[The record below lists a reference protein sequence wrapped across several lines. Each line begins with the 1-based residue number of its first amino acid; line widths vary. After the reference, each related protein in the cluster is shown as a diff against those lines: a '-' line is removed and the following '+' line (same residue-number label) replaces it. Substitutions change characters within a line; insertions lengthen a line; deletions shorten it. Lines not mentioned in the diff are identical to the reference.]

1 MPFRLR
7 STMYTAIAQP
17 PWIDQWMRGR
27 AHLALGTNRGARLS
41 ISPRRPVSSAS
52 GGCLRHLLD
61 HARLVRGRRVNLEHL
76 DVVRA
81 LQLVVHDGR
90 RLQHAVALTESVLP
104 LPFVDEADPPLEDVE
119 HLEVAQVLMQAGGME
134 IVGARPVLLDADH
147 VGAELPVRGLR
158 DSEVAILHEAAQPRL
173 VHGVLRS
180 VHAEAL
186 LALAHRCLLA
196 WAQRL
201 TTSPVSMSM

>member
-52 GGCLRHLLD
+52 GGRLRHLLD
-61 HARLVRGRRVNLEHL
+61 HARLVHGRRVDLEHL
-76 DVVRA
+76 NVVRA
-81 LQLVVHDGR
+81 FELVVDDGR
-90 RLQHAVALTESVLP
+90 RLQHAVALAEGVLALP
-104 LPFVDEADPPLEDVE
+104 LVDEADPSLEDVE
-119 HLEVAQVLMQAGGME
+119 HLEVAQVLVEAGGVE
-134 IVGARPVLLDADH
+134 IVGARSVLLDADH
-147 VGAELPVRGLR
+147 VGAELPARGVR
-158 DSEVAILHEAAQPRL
+158 DPEVPVLHEGAQPRL
-173 VHGVLRS
+173 VHGVLRP